1 MLNFWSDPP
10 AIIVEKTLTES
21 SGRRRNPK
29 SDDIRSSPDQV
40 WFYYPY
46 MWRNKSRGLN
56 YAEFP
61 WISLIIFKLIS
72 YLFSI
77 MYILAVI
84 ARTQHLRKMVI
95 SPLFSWF
102 VKKKIRQKT
111 GRKFNLG
118 KRGGE
123 EGGERKSRFWPCNS
137 PLLFFFTSTLIGAS
151 FSLFNLTVS
160 HIIDH
165 DQVKYARK

>member
-1 MLNFWSDPP
+1 MFPLFFLFADEKPDFNAQMLNFWSDPP

-118 KRGGE
+118 KRGG
-123 EGGERKSRFWPCNS
+123 GGRWGEKIKV
-137 PLLFFFTSTLIGAS
+137 LAM
-151 FSLFNLTVS
+151 
-160 HIIDH
+160 
-165 DQVKYARK
+165 